1 MKQPLEDLIGALREE
16 LQQYGELLTLF
27 EQQQESLIQRNA
39 DQVLSSVSA
48 IQEQSAKVQSYRR
61 KRVEAH
67 QDLAD
72 SLSLP
77 PDGLLATLLPALP
90 PSRRPQVEALMDE
103 NNRLL
108 RRIQQRARQNHVLLT
123 QSIEH
128 MSKVM
133 QSLMGVGKGM
143 LYDGGGSVAPTNQGR
158 PIYEAVG

>member
-1 MKQPLEDLIGALREE
+1 MKQELEDLIGSLREE
-16 LQQYGELLTLF
+16 LQEYGELLRLF
-27 EQQQESLIQRNA
+27 EQQQESLIHRKSE
-39 DQVLSSVSA
+39 DVLTSVGA
-48 IQEQSAKVQSYRR
+48 IQQQGEKVQSCRH
-61 KRVEAH
+61 KRVAAH

-72 SLSLP
+72 GLSLP
-77 PDGLLATLLPALP
+77 PDGLLTTLLPALP

-108 RRIQQRARQNHVLLT
+108 RRIQQRARQNHLLLT

-133 QSLMGVGKGM
+133 HTLMGVGKGM
-143 LYDGGGSVAPTNQGR
+143 LYDGGGTVAAAGQGR

>member
-1 MKQPLEDLIGALREE
+1 MIRKTSQAREA
-16 LQQYGELLTLF
+16 T
-27 EQQQESLIQRNA
+27 
-39 DQVLSSVSA
+39 V
-48 IQEQSAKVQSYRR
+48 
-61 KRVEAH
+61 
-67 QDLAD
+67 
-72 SLSLP
+72 SLP
-77 PDGLLATLLPALP
+77 TLTPDERLEQLARVLGSRVFQDSGLLATLLPALP

-133 QSLMGVGKGM
+133 QTLMGVGKGM
-143 LYDGGGSVAPTNQGR
+143 LYDGVGTVAPTNQGR